1 MNAKSILRPHLSDEE
16 FAAIAQSVTDG
27 YAACDRHF
35 DSHIVTSRCVVG
47 MELRSYCINAFV
59 QHQLAQLCE
68 RRPEF
73 FCEFKTNKANNNWHL
88 RLHRAPR
95 FTLTSHFLGRN
106 QGRSSPK
113 EAIYRGDLA
122 ARNYDLFGDADA
134 EMIDR
139 DAHVYCQL
147 WHAGF
152 FRPELV
158 MLAIPG
164 KSAASRYLTLKLDLP
179 EPKLTGA
186 EQIREEMTIRLLS
199 VAAEDDDESK
209 TG

>member
-1 MNAKSILRPHLSDEE
+1 
-16 FAAIAQSVTDG
+16 
-27 YAACDRHF
+27 
-35 DSHIVTSRCVVG
+35 
-47 MELRSYCINAFV
+47 
-59 QHQLAQLCE
+59 
-68 RRPEF
+68 
-73 FCEFKTNKANNNWHL
+73 
-88 RLHRAPR
+88 
-95 FTLTSHFLGRN
+95 
-106 QGRSSPK
+106 
-113 EAIYRGDLA
+113 
-122 ARNYDLFGDADA
+122 
-134 EMIDR
+134 MIDP

-164 KSAASRYLTLKLDLP
+164 ESAASRHLTLKLDLP
-179 EPKLTGA
+179 EPKVTGA